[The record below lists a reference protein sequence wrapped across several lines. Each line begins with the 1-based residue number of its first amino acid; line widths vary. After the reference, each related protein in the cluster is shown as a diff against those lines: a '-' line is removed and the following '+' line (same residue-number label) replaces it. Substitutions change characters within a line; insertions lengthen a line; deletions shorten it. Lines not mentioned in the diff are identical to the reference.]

1 MRNLK
6 IILLPLLLCLA
17 LPPSQSRA
25 AGRLPYP
32 PVPVVGYPGPGQRAG
47 QAVPTWERGLV
58 SAKDKVRRNI
68 QIFCE
73 FVLYFRNMTGGVLGL
88 DLMAISMTLSRKDHK
103 IRE

>member
-25 AGRLPYP
+25 AGRLPYS
-32 PVPVVGYPGPGQRAG
+32 VPVVGYPGPGQRAG

-58 SAKDKVRRNI
+58 SAKDKVRRN
-68 QIFCE
+68 
-73 FVLYFRNMTGGVLGL
+73 V
-88 DLMAISMTLSRKDHK
+88 K
-103 IRE
+103 ILCDFW